1 MGPEL
6 PFQAEDVKALKPDAK
21 VDPTVLPSAVV
32 PETAWELDAGA
43 GAAPS
48 LGPFIFSR
56 LVDVRLSQRSAR
68 CLRFS
73 RMMMISL
80 PEMRPVRQPRYSLR
94 TRAIFSSRAARVNV
108 GVARRRAALEGQ
120 VHGAVRGLEVPAA
133 ADRDADLVGRPALG
147 VGGLLVEEGPVL
159 ARVVGRVVGELD
171 READLAAVVVV
182 VRVVGRLVGE
192 SVPFG
197 RRGAIF
203 QKRRDRR

>member
-68 CLRFS
+68 WRRFS

-94 TRAIFSSRAARVNV
+94 TRAIFSSRAARVM
-108 GVARRRAALEGQ
+108 RSTRAAMAASYLRCFSFSALRLAKYFSRSCSALTLSSSLMDSS
-120 VHGAVRGLEVPAA
+120 GASFSSAHASGV
-133 ADRDADLVGRPALG
+133 RPAWSS
-147 VGGLLVEEGPVL
+147 
-159 ARVVGRVVGELD
+159 
-171 READLAAVVVV
+171 
-182 VRVVGRLVGE
+182 
-192 SVPFG
+192 SVTRAPWRSRSRMMDSFV
-197 RRGAIF
+197 A
-203 QKRRDRR
+203 